1 LLWNEQRRLYIR
13 SVTDIIDREMRSS
26 LSADQA
32 RRLGIFVGGRRKQLG
47 LSMRQLAREIGTNIS
62 TISALEAGT
71 SLSPQPDTL
80 KAIARVLQIPISDL
94 FITAD
99 WLPADELPTLKPY
112 LRAKY
117 HDLDEQA
124 IAEIE
129 AYANQRAQRHG
140 GTGPIG
146 REDEQP

>member
-1 LLWNEQRRLYIR
+1 
-13 SVTDIIDREMRSS
+13 MRSS
-26 LSADQA
+26 LSAEQA

-62 TISALEAGT
+62 TISALEAGI
-71 SLSPQPDTL
+71 SLSPQPDTF
-80 KAIARVLQIPISDL
+80 KAIARVLELSVSDL
-94 FITAD
+94 YILAD

-117 HDLDEQA
+117 GDLDEQA
-124 IAEIE
+124 IADIE
-129 AYANQRAQRHG
+129 AYANRRARRHG
-140 GTGPIG
+140 GTGPVD

>member
-1 LLWNEQRRLYIR
+1 
-13 SVTDIIDREMRSS
+13 
-26 LSADQA
+26 
-32 RRLGIFVGGRRKQLG
+32 
-47 LSMRQLAREIGTNIS
+47 MRQLAREIGTNIS

-80 KAIARVLQIPISDL
+80 KAIARVLKVPITDL

-117 HDLDEQA
+117 QELDERA
-124 IAEIE
+124 IADIE
-129 AYANQRAQRHG
+129 AYASQRAERHG
-140 GTGPIG
+140 GTGPVN

>member
-1 LLWNEQRRLYIR
+1 
-13 SVTDIIDREMRSS
+13 
-26 LSADQA
+26 
-32 RRLGIFVGGRRKQLG
+32 
-47 LSMRQLAREIGTNIS
+47 MRQLAREIGTNIS

-80 KAIARVLQIPISDL
+80 KAIARVLGLSVSDL
-94 FITAD
+94 YVLTD
-99 WLPADELPTLKPY
+99 WLPAGELPTLKPY

-124 IAEIE
+124 IADIE
-129 AYANQRAQRHG
+129 AYANQRAKRHG
-140 GTGPIG
+140 STGPID

>member
-1 LLWNEQRRLYIR
+1 
-13 SVTDIIDREMRSS
+13 MRSS
-26 LSADQA
+26 LTADQA
-32 RRLGIFVGGRRKQLG
+32 RRLGIFVSGRRKQLG

-62 TISALEAGT
+62 TISALEAGG

-80 KAIARVLQIPISDL
+80 KAIARVLEIPTSDL

-99 WLPADELPTLKPY
+99 WLPAGELPTLKPY

-117 HDLDEQA
+117 RDLDDKA
-124 IAEIE
+124 IADIE
-129 AYANQRAQRHG
+129 AYAKQRVERHG
-140 GTGPIG
+140 GAGPID